1 MLGNAQ
7 ALFWMALAVLCLAV
21 PGYLLLRR
29 AGTVKKSEWASEF
42 KKPIAPYTYP
52 SVPRFDKVSEDV
64 NPQTDSDIRIQLA
77 RQTEKVEGLEKT
89 VEREFARMAGGLDK
103 LGEAMNTAFQA
114 MKNEYVNRA
123 DHNAVVDRLSRV
135 EKVLY
140 TLCGTVLLGVL
151 GAVLVNVGI
160 GK

>member
-1 MLGNAQ
+1 M
-7 ALFWMALAVLCLAV
+7 
-21 PGYLLLRR
+21 
-29 AGTVKKSEWASEF
+29 SEE
-42 KKPIAPYTYP
+42 
-52 SVPRFDKVSEDV
+52 V

-103 LGEAMNTAFQA
+103 LGEAMNTAFLA